1 MSLEKWLVQAGESK
15 VIDLDVVRSVKIALV
30 GGQIDVIAHDEP
42 TARVEVHSVGGRPLK
57 VSMDGDRLEID
68 HIQLR
73 WDSIVEVVKGLGRRG
88 DRADVSLL
96 VPRGVALKFDTVSAD
111 GLVSGLHSDA
121 RVSTVGGDVVID
133 GLHGDIDVNTVHGE
147 LSVRNHTGRVAAHTV
162 SGDVT
167 AAGAL
172 TRFTVDGVSGS
183 VFVDAEGTPDEI
195 QANTVS
201 GDLTV
206 RIDEGLGARYRINTV
221 SGTLQLDG
229 SVVRGTFGRGYTST
243 TGSLDSK
250 WVDIAANSVT
260 GDVVVVRRG
269 TAGATAPASVGESAG
284 WGSPD
289 AGSSTDDQRP
299 MDGGAL

>member
-260 GDVVVVRRG
+260 GDVVVVRRSS
-269 TAGATAPASVGESAG
+269 AGATASASVGESAG

-289 AGSSTDDQRP
+289 AGSPTDDQRP

>member
-1 MSLEKWLVQAGESK
+1 MSLEKWLVQAGETK
-15 VIDLDVVRSVKIALV
+15 VIDLDVVRAVKIALV

-42 TARVEVHSVGGRPLK
+42 TARVEVHSVGGRALK

-73 WDSIVEVVKGLGRRG
+73 WDTVVDVVKGLGRRG

-96 VPRGVALKFDTVSAD
+96 VPRGVSLTFDTVSAD
-111 GLVSGLHSDA
+111 GLVAGLHSDA
-121 RVSTVGGDVVID
+121 RVSTVGGDIVID
-133 GLHGDIDVNTVHGE
+133 GLHGDIAVNTVHGE
-147 LSVRNHTGRVAAHTV
+147 LSVRNHSGRVVAHTV

-167 AAGAL
+167 VAGDI
-172 TRFTVDGVSGS
+172 TRFSVDGVSGS
-183 VFVDAEGTPDEI
+183 VFVDADGAPDQI

-229 SVVRGTFGRGYTST
+229 SVVKGTFGRGYTST
-243 TGSLDSK
+243 TGSLDST
-250 WVDIAANSVT
+250 WVDVAANSVS
-260 GDVVVVRRG
+260 GDVTVVRR
-269 TAGATAPASVGESAG
+269 APAPVTASLDERAG
-284 WGSPD
+284 WGSP
-289 AGSSTDDQRP
+289 GSGPVDGQRP
-299 MDGGAL
+299 TDGGAL

>member
-15 VIDLDVVRSVKIALV
+15 VIDLDVVRAVKIALV

-42 TARVEVHSVGGRPLK
+42 TARVEVHSVNGRALK

-73 WDSIVEVVKGLGRRG
+73 WDTIVDVVKGLGRGG

-96 VPRGVALKFDTVSAD
+96 VPRGVSLKFDTVSAD

-147 LSVRNHTGRVAAHTV
+147 LSVRNHTGRVTAHTV
-162 SGDVT
+162 SGDIT
-167 AAGAL
+167 AAGEL
-172 TRFTVDGVSGS
+172 TRVAVDGVSGS
-183 VFVDAEGTPDEI
+183 VFIDADGAPDQV

-201 GDLTV
+201 GDLTIRV
-206 RIDEGLGARYRINTV
+206 DEGLGARYRINTV

-229 SVVRGTFGRGYTST
+229 SVVKGTFGRGYTST
-243 TGSLDSK
+243 TGSLDST
-250 WVDIAANSVT
+250 WIDITANSVS
-260 GDVVVVRRG
+260 GDVTVVRR
-269 TAGATAPASVGESAG
+269 AAAKAPASVDDRAG

-289 AGSSTDDQRP
+289 SGPSDEQRP
-299 MDGGAL
+299 TDGGVL

>member
-42 TARVEVHSVGGRPLK
+42 TARVEVHSVGGRALK
-57 VSMDGDRLEID
+57 VSMEGDRLEID
-68 HIQLR
+68 HVQLR

-88 DRADVSLL
+88 DRADISLL

-121 RVSTVGGDVVID
+121 RISTVGGDVVVD

-147 LSVRNHTGRVAAHTV
+147 LSVRNHTGRVTAHTV

-167 AAGAL
+167 AAGEL
-172 TRFTVDGVSGS
+172 TRFSVDGVSGS
-183 VFVDAEGTPDEI
+183 VFVDAEGTPDQI

-206 RIDEGLGARYRINTV
+206 RVDEGLGARYRINTV

-260 GDVVVVRRG
+260 GDVTVVRRSPV
-269 TAGATAPASVGESAG
+269 TASAPSSESAG

-289 AGSSTDDQRP
+289 AGTSTDDQRP
-299 MDGGAL
+299 VDGGAL

>member
-42 TARVEVHSVGGRPLK
+42 TARVEVHSVGGRALK
-57 VSMDGDRLEID
+57 VSMEGDRLEID
-68 HIQLR
+68 HVQLR

-88 DRADVSLL
+88 DRADISLL

-121 RVSTVGGDVVID
+121 RISTVGGDVVVD

-147 LSVRNHTGRVAAHTV
+147 LSVRNHTGRVTAHTV

-167 AAGAL
+167 AAGEL
-172 TRFTVDGVSGS
+172 TRFSVDGVSGS
-183 VFVDAEGTPDEI
+183 VFVDAEGTPDQI

-206 RIDEGLGARYRINTV
+206 RVDEGLGARYRINTV

-243 TGSLDSK
+243 TGSLDAK

-260 GDVVVVRRG
+260 GDVTVVRRSPV
-269 TAGATAPASVGESAG
+269 TASAPSGESAG

-289 AGSSTDDQRP
+289 AGTSTDDQRP
-299 MDGGAL
+299 VDGGAL

>member
-42 TARVEVHSVGGRPLK
+42 SARVEVHSVDGRALK

-68 HIQLR
+68 HVQLR

-133 GLHGDIDVNTVHGE
+133 GLHGDIEVNTVHGE

-167 AAGAL
+167 AAGML
-172 TRFTVDGVSGS
+172 TRFSVDGVSGN

-206 RIDEGLGARYRINTV
+206 RVDEGLGARYRINTV

-229 SVVRGTFGRGYTST
+229 SVVRGTFGRGYSST

-250 WVDIAANSVT
+250 WVDVTANSVT
-260 GDVVVVRRG
+260 GDVTVVRRSPV
-269 TAGATAPASVGESAG
+269 AAPASVGESDG

-289 AGSSTDDQRP
+289 AGAPTDDQRP
-299 MDGGAL
+299 VDGGAL

>member
-1 MSLEKWLVQAGESK
+1 MSLEKWLVQAGETK
-15 VIDLDVVRSVKIALV
+15 VIDLDIVRSITIALV

-73 WDSIVEVVKGLGRRG
+73 WDTIVDVVKGLGRRG
-88 DRADVSLL
+88 DRADISLL
-96 VPRGVALKFDTVSAD
+96 VPRGVALKFDTISAD

-121 RVSTVGGDVVID
+121 RISTVGGDIVVD

-147 LSVRNHTGRVAAHTV
+147 LSVRSHTGRVAARTV

-172 TRFTVDGVSGS
+172 TRFSVDGVSGN
-183 VFVDAEGTPDEI
+183 VFVDADGAPDEVR
-195 QANTVS
+195 ANTVG

-229 SVVRGTFGRGYTST
+229 SIVKGTFGRGFTST

-250 WVDIAANSVT
+250 WVDITANSVS
-260 GDVVVVRRG
+260 GDVTVVRRP
-269 TAGATAPASVGESAG
+269 AAPATASVNEG

-289 AGSSTDDQRP
+289 SAPSDEQRP
-299 MDGGAL
+299 TDGGAL

>member
-15 VIDLDVVRSVKIALV
+15 VVDLDVVRSLKLALV

-42 TARVEVHSVGGRPLK
+42 TARVEVHSVSGRALK
-57 VSMDGDRLEID
+57 ISMDGDRLEID

-73 WDSIVEVVKGLGRRG
+73 WDTIVDVVKGLGRRG

-96 VPRGVALKFDTVSAD
+96 VPRGVELKFDTVSAD

-121 RVSTVGGDVVID
+121 RVSTVGGDIVLD
-133 GLHGDIDVNTVHGE
+133 GLHGDIEVNTVHGE
-147 LSVRNHTGRVAAHTV
+147 LSVRSHTGRVTAHTV

-167 AAGAL
+167 AAGDL
-172 TRFTVDGVSGS
+172 TRFSVDGVSGS
-183 VFVDAEGTPDEI
+183 VFVDAEGTPDQI

-206 RIDEGLGARYRINTV
+206 RIDESLGARYRINTV

-243 TGSLDSK
+243 TGSLDSQ
-250 WVDIAANSVT
+250 WIDIAANSVS
-260 GDVVVVRRG
+260 GDVTVVRRV
-269 TAGATAPASVGESAG
+269 AAPTPVDEHAG

-289 AGSSTDDQRP
+289 AGARP
-299 MDGGAL
+299 TDGGVL

>member
-15 VIDLDVVRSVKIALV
+15 VVDLDVVRSVKIALV

-42 TARVEVHSVGGRPLK
+42 TARVEVHSVNGRALK
-57 VSMDGDRLEID
+57 ISMDGDRLEID

-73 WDSIVEVVKGLGRRG
+73 WDTIVDVVKGLGRRG

-96 VPRGVALKFDTVSAD
+96 VPRGVELKFDTVSAD

-121 RVSTVGGDVVID
+121 RVSTVGGDIVLD
-133 GLHGDIDVNTVHGE
+133 GLHGDIEVNTVHGE
-147 LSVRNHTGRVAAHTV
+147 LSVRSHTGRVTAHTV

-167 AAGAL
+167 AAGDL
-172 TRFTVDGVSGS
+172 TRFSVDGVSGS
-183 VFVDAEGTPDEI
+183 VFVDAEGTPDQI

-206 RIDEGLGARYRINTV
+206 RIDESLGARYRINTV

-229 SVVRGTFGRGYTST
+229 AVVRGTFGRGYTST
-243 TGSLDSK
+243 TGSLDSQ
-250 WVDIAANSVT
+250 WIDIAANSVS
-260 GDVVVVRRG
+260 GDVTVVRR
-269 TAGATAPASVGESAG
+269 ATAPTPVDEHAG

-289 AGSSTDDQRP
+289 AGSRP
-299 MDGGAL
+299 TDGGLL

>member
-42 TARVEVHSVGGRPLK
+42 TARVEVHSVSGRPLK

-121 RVSTVGGDVVID
+121 RVSTVGGDVVVD

-260 GDVVVVRRG
+260 GDVVVVRRS
-269 TAGATAPASVGESAG
+269 TAGAGAPASVGEGAG

>member
-15 VIDLDVVRSVKIALV
+15 VIDLDVVRAVKIALV

-42 TARVEVHSVGGRPLK
+42 TARVEVHSVNGRALK

-73 WDSIVEVVKGLGRRG
+73 WDTIVDVVKGLGRGG

-96 VPRGVALKFDTVSAD
+96 VPRGVSLKFDTVSAD

-121 RVSTVGGDVVID
+121 RVSTVGGDIVID

-147 LSVRNHTGRVAAHTV
+147 LSVRNHTGRVTAHTV

-167 AAGAL
+167 AAGEL
-172 TRFTVDGVSGS
+172 TRFSVDGVSGS
-183 VFVDAEGTPDEI
+183 VFVDADGTPAQV

-201 GDLTV
+201 GDLTI

-229 SVVRGTFGRGYTST
+229 SVVKGTFGRGYTST

-250 WVDIAANSVT
+250 WIDVAANSVS
-260 GDVVVVRRG
+260 GDVTVVRR
-269 TAGATAPASVGESAG
+269 AAAKATASVDERAG
-284 WGSPD
+284 CGSPGTGPSD
-289 AGSSTDDQRP
+289 EQRP
-299 MDGGAL
+299 TDGGVL

>member
-15 VIDLDVVRSVKIALV
+15 VIDLDVVRAVKIALV

-42 TARVEVHSVGGRPLK
+42 TARVEVHSVNGRPLK

-73 WDSIVEVVKGLGRRG
+73 WDTIVDVVKGLGRGG

-96 VPRGVALKFDTVSAD
+96 VPRGVSLKFDTVSAD

-121 RVSTVGGDVVID
+121 RVSTVGGDIVID

-147 LSVRNHTGRVAAHTV
+147 LSVRNHTGRVTAHTV

-167 AAGAL
+167 AAGEL
-172 TRFTVDGVSGS
+172 TRFSVDGVSGS
-183 VFVDAEGTPDEI
+183 VFVDADGTPDQV

-201 GDLTV
+201 GDLTI

-229 SVVRGTFGRGYTST
+229 SVVKGTFGRGYTST

-250 WVDIAANSVT
+250 WIDVAANSVS
-260 GDVVVVRRG
+260 GDVTVVRR
-269 TAGATAPASVGESAG
+269 AAAKATASVDERAG
-284 WGSPD
+284 WGSPGTGPSD
-289 AGSSTDDQRP
+289 EQRP
-299 MDGGAL
+299 TDGGVL